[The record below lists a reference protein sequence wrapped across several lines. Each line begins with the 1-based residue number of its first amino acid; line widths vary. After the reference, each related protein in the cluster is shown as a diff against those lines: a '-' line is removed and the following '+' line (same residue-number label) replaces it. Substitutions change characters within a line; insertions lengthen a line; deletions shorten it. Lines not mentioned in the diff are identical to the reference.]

1 VSTADE
7 DYAFG
12 LYPDGS
18 GALGNRFGL
27 RDAALTPMAARLA
40 EYQVRKDAGAAAAE
54 TAASLPA
61 APDPASPA
69 PARPKPDKDPSP
81 GF

>member
-7 DYAFG
+7 DYALG

-18 GALGNRFGL
+18 GALRNRFGL
-27 RDAALTPMAARLA
+27 RDAALTPMAVRLA
-40 EYQVRKDAGAAAAE
+40 EYQARKDAEAAAAKV
-54 TAASLPA
+54 TASPA
-61 APDPASPA
+61 VAPDPTPPA
-69 PARPKPDKDPSP
+69 PARPKPGRDPSP